1 MEKEM
6 RIYLLLSLCLPAFAQ
21 TTTITG
27 MITDPAGD
35 PLSGAC
41 SVQAVGPFTAASGWR
56 VIGAPTVVR
65 FSGGAF
71 TFALAPTDSA
81 TPAGQYYKVTCSV
94 PQQAVNGRSVGPYSW
109 GPRYWLIPTNAN
121 SLDIGTVEMTS
132 PPPSPSWVI
141 NWSQLAQNGA
151 QVGQAPVW
159 SGTSWQPGTALA
171 SAAWGLILGRLSDQ
185 ADLRTA
191 ITPGGDLA
199 GAVNA
204 ATVIGIQGNA
214 VAPGAPA
221 DGQYMRWK
229 AANSRWELVTF
240 VDQETVAGTIDGIN
254 HIFTLVNAPFP
265 PAGLVLFRN
274 GIVQKQGFDY
284 DLSGTAITFRT
295 GAVPQP
301 DDVLLAW
308 YRY

>member
-1 MEKEM
+1 M

-27 MITDPAGD
+27 TITDPAGD
-35 PLSGAC
+35 RLSGAC

-56 VIGAPTVVR
+56 VIGAPTVVK

-71 TFALAPTDSA
+71 TTALAPTDSA

-94 PQQAVNGRSVGPYSW
+94 PQQTVNGRLVGPFSW
-109 GPRYWLIPTNAN
+109 GPRYWLVPTNAEP
-121 SLDIGTVEMTS
+121 LDIGTVEVTA
-132 PPPSPSWVI
+132 PVPSPAWAI

-151 QVGQAPVW
+151 QPGQAPVW
-159 SGTSWQPGTALA
+159 SGTSWQPGMAIA
-171 SAAWGLILGRLSDQ
+171 QAAWGSILGRLPDQ
-185 ADLRTA
+185 ADLKAA

-204 ATVIGIQGNA
+204 ATVVGIQGNA
-214 VAPGAPA
+214 VAPGTPA
-221 DGQYMRWK
+221 DGQYMRWNG
-229 AANSRWELVTF
+229 ANSRWDLVTF
-240 VDQETVAGTIDGIN
+240 VDQETVTGTIDGTN
-254 HIFTLVNAPFP
+254 TAFTLVNAPSP

-274 GIVQKQGFDY
+274 GVVQKNGLDY
-284 DLSGTAITFRT
+284 TISGNTVTFVTAAT
-295 GAVPQP
+295 PQP
-301 DDVLLAW
+301 ADVLLAW

>member
-1 MEKEM
+1 M
-6 RIYLLLSLCLPAFAQ
+6 RIYLLLLCLPAFAQ

-27 MITDPAGD
+27 TITDPAGD

-56 VIGAPTVVR
+56 VVAAPTVVR

-71 TFALAPTDSA
+71 TTALAPTDSA
-81 TPAGQYYKVTCSV
+81 TPAGQCYKVTSSV
-94 PQQAVNGRSVGPYSW
+94 PQQTVNGRSVGPYSW
-109 GPRYWLIPTNAN
+109 GPRYWLVPTNAN
-121 SLDIGTVEMTS
+121 SVAIGTVEMTC
-132 PPPSPSWVI
+132 PPPSPAWLI
-141 NWSQLAQNGA
+141 QWQQLAQNGA

-159 SGTSWQPGTALA
+159 SGASWQPGTALA

-191 ITPGGDLA
+191 ITPGGDLT

-204 ATVIGIQGNA
+204 ATVIGIQVNA

-240 VDQETVAGTIDGIN
+240 VDQETVAGTIDGTN
-254 HIFTLVNAPFP
+254 HIFTLVSAPFP

-284 DLSGTAITFRT
+284 DLSGTTITFRT
-295 GAVPQP
+295 VAVPQP